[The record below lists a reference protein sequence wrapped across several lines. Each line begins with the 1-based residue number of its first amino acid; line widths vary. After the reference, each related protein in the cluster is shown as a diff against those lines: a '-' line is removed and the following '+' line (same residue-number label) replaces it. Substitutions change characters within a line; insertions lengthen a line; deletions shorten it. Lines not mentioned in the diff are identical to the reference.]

1 VALRFD
7 LKTSRPQVVVVSSRE
22 MSRKQYFKASFSFSP
37 SFSKIGLNLSKKGF
51 KKKNRPNI

>member
-7 LKTSRPQVVVVSSRE
+7 LKTSNVVVVSSRE